1 MSRSKLVTNIAEL
14 SSHLNLSPVKNKKPF
29 KDIEYQLKYIIRF
42 LFYYGAMK
50 NYLEQ
55 ISPETLELAKQAHQ
69 VSEKHQPFIVKA
81 FYPYL
86 VSKGSVKSN
95 VRRIVNHYQ
104 FVESYLSKPIIDHI
118 YNPKTPP
125 LNIMKICVEDAY
137 YSVVL
142 VSDGWCK
149 QEGEMSLRLLAPDG
163 EKIYMLHFII
173 GSINGQRT
181 MKIGALQGPKSSS
194 ENKQKIKQLTKTVY
208 GLRPKDL
215 IVRTGLYIAKS
226 WDVKTV
232 LAIKNNQHIW
242 FNKRYKKR
250 NKGEQVLADFEKHW
264 KELGGK
270 AFNSNFMELPI
281 EETRKDLQLVKRTK
295 RSMYKK
301 RYDWLDDLQ
310 QNINKLMS

>member
-1 MSRSKLVTNIAEL
+1 MSHSKLITNIAEL
-14 SSHLNLSPVKNKKPF
+14 SSHLNLSPVKNNNSLKK
-29 KDIEYQLKYIIRF
+29 IEYKLKYIFRF
-42 LFYYGAMK
+42 LYYYGAMK
-50 NYLEQ
+50 RYLEQ

-86 VSKGSVKSN
+86 VSQSSVQLSIE
-95 VRRIVNHYQ
+95 RIVNHYQ
-104 FVESYLSKPIIDHI
+104 FVESYLSKPIVDHI
-118 YNPKTPP
+118 YNPTTPP
-125 LNIMKICVEDAY
+125 LDIMKICIEDAY

-149 QEGEMSLRLLAPDG
+149 QEGEMSLRLLDPDG
-163 EKIYMLHFII
+163 EKIYMLHFVI
-173 GSINGQRT
+173 GFINGQRT
-181 MKIGALQGPKSSS
+181 MKIGSLQGPKSSS
-194 ENKQKIKQLTKTVY
+194 ENRQKIKQLTKAVY

-226 WDVKTV
+226 WDVRTV

-250 NKGEQVLADFEKHW
+250 KKGEQVRADFEKHW
-264 KELGGK
+264 QELGGK

-281 EETRKDLQLVKRTK
+281 EESRKDLQLVKRTK

-301 RYDWLDDLQ
+301 RYDWLDELQ
-310 QNINKLMS
+310 QSIKELMS